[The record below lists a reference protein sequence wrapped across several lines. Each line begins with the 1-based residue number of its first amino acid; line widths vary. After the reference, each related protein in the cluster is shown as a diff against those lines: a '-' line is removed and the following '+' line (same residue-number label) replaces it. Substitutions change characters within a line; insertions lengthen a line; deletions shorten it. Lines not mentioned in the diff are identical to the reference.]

1 MRTLRVFRRVLAY
14 YREHRL
20 AALAG
25 CAAAVVGA
33 LISMAAPGI
42 VRRAIDALVA
52 GEGAASAL
60 PFAALIL
67 AVAGV
72 SGLFMFAQRR
82 LLVGVSRHL
91 EHRLRVDLYAHLL
104 TLPPSFYMR
113 ERIGDVMTRM
123 TSDVGA
129 VRLAVGPALM
139 YTLSTG
145 TLMIAAVTLMI
156 RIDTRLTA
164 LALAVV
170 PAVALTTR
178 YFGSRI
184 HTRWG
189 EAQERLSAYTARLQ
203 EHLVGMRVLRAFS
216 CEGYEQR
223 ALGERNRAYV
233 AANARLISLQAAFH
247 PLLQA
252 LIGVSFVIVLG
263 VGGNAVRT
271 AAITLGQFVEF
282 NLYLVRLIWPMI
294 AVGYVVNLVQRG
306 AASMSRIEA
315 LFGERGL
322 AVTEEKGRPVE
333 ATSLA
338 SLELRRL
345 SFTYPN
351 GRERALHDVSLSL
364 APNER
369 VAVVGGVG
377 SGKSTLLHL
386 IPRLL
391 EPPSGTVLLDGR
403 DVLDIPLAELR
414 RSVTLVP
421 QSSFLFSATLR
432 ENIALARPQASDEE
446 ILAAA
451 LAAGLGADL
460 DEMPEGLATVI
471 GERGVTLSGGQRQ
484 RVALARALLA
494 QPRLLL
500 LDDCL
505 SAVDASTEQLILN
518 GLPSTTVLF
527 ATHRLAAAELCDRVV
542 VLDQGRVIEEG
553 PPSELARRGG
563 RYAHLLT
570 LQRLDN
576 MQTPSPAQRAAS

>member
-14 YREHRL
+14 YHEHRA

-25 CAAAVVGA
+25 CASALAGA
-33 LISMAAPGI
+33 LISLAAPGI

-52 GEGAASAL
+52 GEGASAAL

-104 TLPPSFYMR
+104 TLPPSFFMR
-113 ERIGDVMTRM
+113 ERIGDIMTRM
-123 TSDVGA
+123 SSDVGA

-156 RIDTRLTA
+156 RIHGLLTA
-164 LALAVV
+164 LALTVV
-170 PAVALTTR
+170 PAVALATR

-184 HTRWG
+184 HARWG
-189 EAQERLSAYTARLQ
+189 LAQERLSAYTARLQ
-203 EHLVGMRVLRAFS
+203 EHLVGIRVLRAFS
-216 CEGYEQR
+216 CEGHEQR
-223 ALGERNRAYV
+223 ALAARNRAYV
-233 AANARLISLQAAFH
+233 AANARLISLQAAFQ
-247 PLLQA
+247 PLLQG

-263 VGGNAVRT
+263 VGGNAVR
-271 AAITLGQFVEF
+271 AGAITLGQFVEF

-315 LFGERGL
+315 LFGEPGL
-322 AVTEEKGRPVE
+322 PVTEEESPSVE
-333 ATSLA
+333 ASPA
-338 SLELRRL
+338 SLELRQL

-351 GRERALHDVSLSL
+351 GRDPALNGLSLSL
-364 APNER
+364 AAGER

-386 IPRLL
+386 VPRLL
-391 EPPSGTVLLDGR
+391 EPPAGTVLLDGR
-403 DVLDIPLAELR
+403 DVLHIPLGELR
-414 RSVTLVP
+414 RSVALVP

-432 ENIALARPQASDEE
+432 ENIALARPQASDAEV
-446 ILAAA
+446 LAAA
-451 LAAGLGADL
+451 LAAGLGPDL
-460 DEMPEGLATVI
+460 AELPEGLGTVI

-484 RVALARALLA
+484 RVAIARALLA

-505 SAVDASTEQLILN
+505 SAVDASTEQLILKS
-518 GLPSTTVLF
+518 LPAATVLF

-542 VLDQGRVIEEG
+542 VLDQGKVVEEG
-553 PPSELARRGG
+553 PPAELARRGG

-576 MQTPSPAQRAAS
+576 LEAPAQAQRAAS